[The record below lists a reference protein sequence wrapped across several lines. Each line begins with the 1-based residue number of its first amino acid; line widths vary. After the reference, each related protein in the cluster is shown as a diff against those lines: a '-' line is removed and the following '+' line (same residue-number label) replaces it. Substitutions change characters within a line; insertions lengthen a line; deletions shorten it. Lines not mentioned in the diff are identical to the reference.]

1 MPLVGRPRIR
11 REMTAMARI
20 RRRIQ
25 RLGPY
30 PSLLLLS
37 APLAIVESTKLLA
50 LLVAGKGHWLSGT
63 GMIVVA
69 YAASLLIIERLFRI
83 VKPKLLMLNWFA
95 TIWEMTTKVRSF
107 IVSRLAIPAERSTVI
122 TNRVPLRRPIEM
134 PCAKVSRD

>member
-11 REMTAMARI
+11 REMATLSRL

-25 RLGPY
+25 QLGPY

-37 APLAIVESTKLLA
+37 APLAIVEPTKLLA

-63 GMIVVA
+63 AMIVMA
-69 YAASLLIIERLFRI
+69 YATSLLVTERLFRI

-95 TIWEMTTKVRSF
+95 TIWEMITKVRSL
-107 IVSRLAIPAERSTVI
+107 IASRLAIPAERSTEI
-122 TNRVPLRRPIEM
+122 TNRVPLRPTEM
-134 PCAKVSRD
+134 PRAKVSRD